1 MADKQLTFD
10 EDARAS
16 LMRGVDELKRVVGL
30 TLGPS
35 GRNVLLSRMFGL
47 PIVCS
52 DGVTV
57 AKEVELPEPYE
68 NLGAQLV
75 KEAAS
80 KTNDSVGDGT
90 TTSVVL
96 TQSIV
101 RNGFMNVASG
111 ANGMG
116 IRDGVD
122 MAVQAVV
129 SELKSMAIPVEDRQR
144 VARVAALSAH
154 EEPIAELLA
163 DALDKVGRDGVV
175 TIEDSKTLAD
185 ELEFVEGVRVDRGYI
200 SPHFVSDTQ
209 RMEVAIDNP
218 MFLITD
224 QKVSAP
230 NDVIGI
236 MEKMLQAQTRSLVI
250 IAEDVEGEALSTL
263 VVNKLRGTI
272 DCVAI
277 KAPGFGERR
286 KALLEDIAIVTGGTV
301 ISADRGLK
309 VEDAEIDMLGTAR
322 RLVANKDESTI
333 VEGRGDDNAIKD
345 RLDQLRVQI
354 EETSSDYDREKLQ
367 ERMAALVGG
376 VAVLKIGGATEPE
389 VTERK
394 SRAEDALS
402 ATRAAIEEGIVPGGG
417 VALVRAGKVLADLEK
432 SLEGDQA
439 LGVRM
444 VQAALSAPLL
454 LISENAGHEG
464 QVILEGVRNG
474 EGDYGFDADRGEFC
488 NLIEAGIIDP
498 VKVTRSALQNAGSVA
513 GMMMTTQAIITEIPE
528 FIPLPEDIQDF
539 MHDYGAAHPRK
550 RQELGPNQPLMN
562 NVAGRA

>member
-10 EDARAS
+10 EEARTS
-16 LMRGVDELKRVVGL
+16 LMRGVDELKRVVGI

-57 AKEVELPEPYE
+57 AKEVELEEPYA

-80 KTNDSVGDGT
+80 KTNDAVGDGT

-96 TQSIV
+96 AQSIV

-111 ANGMG
+111 ANGIG

-122 MAVQAVV
+122 MAVAAVV
-129 SELKSMAIPVEDRQR
+129 AELKTMAIPVEDKARI
-144 VARVAALSAH
+144 ARVAALSAH
-154 EEPIAELLA
+154 EEPIAALLA

-175 TIEDSKTLAD
+175 TIEESKSLD
-185 ELEFVEGVRVDRGYI
+185 DDLEFVEGVRVDRGYL
-200 SPHFVSDTQ
+200 SPHFVNDTQ
-209 RMEVAIDNP
+209 RMEVAIDSP

-224 QKVSAP
+224 QKISTP
-230 NDVIGI
+230 NEVIGI
-236 MEKMLQAQTRSLVI
+236 MEKMLQSQNRSLVI

-263 VVNKLRGTI
+263 VVNKMRGTLE
-272 DCVAI
+272 CLAI

-301 ISADRGLK
+301 ISNDRGMK
-309 VEDAEIDMLGTAR
+309 IEDAEIEHLGKAR
-322 RLVANKDESTI
+322 RIVATKDESTI
-333 VEGRGDDNAIKD
+333 IEGRGDDQGIKE
-345 RLDQLRVQI
+345 RLEQLRVQI

-389 VTERK
+389 INERK

-402 ATRAAIEEGIVPGGG
+402 ATRAAIEEGIVAGGG
-417 VALVRAGKVLADLEK
+417 VALVRAGHVLVDLEK
-432 SLEGDQA
+432 TLEGDQA

-444 VQAALSAPLL
+444 VHQALSAPLM
-454 LISENAGHEG
+454 LISDNAGHEG
-464 QVILEGVRNG
+464 QVVLEAVRNG
-474 EGDYGFDADRGEFC
+474 KDDWGFDADKGEYC
-488 NLIEAGIIDP
+488 NLIEAGIVDP
-498 VKVTRSALQNAGSVA
+498 VKVTRSALENAGSIA
-513 GMMMTTQAIITEIPE
+513 GMMMTTQAIVTEIPV
-528 FIPLPEDIQDF
+528 FVPLPADIQDF
-539 MHDYGAAHPRK
+539 MHD
-550 RQELGPNQPLMN
+550 
-562 NVAGRA
+562 

>member
-10 EDARAS
+10 EEARAS
-16 LMRGVDELKRVVGL
+16 LMRGVDELKRVVGI

-57 AKEVELPEPYE
+57 AKEVELEEPYE

-80 KTNDSVGDGT
+80 KTNDAVGDGT

-96 TQSIV
+96 AQSIV

-111 ANGMG
+111 ANGIG

-122 MAVQAVV
+122 KAVAAVV
-129 SELKSMAIPVEDRQR
+129 SELRTMAIPVENKAQI
-144 VARVAALSAH
+144 ARVAALSAH

-175 TIEDSKTLAD
+175 TIEESKSLDD
-185 ELEFVEGVRVDRGYI
+185 ELDFVEGVRVDRGYL
-200 SPHFVSDTQ
+200 SPHFVNDTQ
-209 RMEVAIDNP
+209 RMEVAIDSP

-224 QKVSAP
+224 QKISSP
-230 NDVIGI
+230 NEIVGI
-236 MEKMLQAQTRSLVI
+236 MEKMLQSQNRSLVI

-263 VVNKLRGTI
+263 VVNKMRGTLE
-272 DCVAI
+272 CLAI

-301 ISADRGLK
+301 ISNDRGMK
-309 VEDAEIDMLGTAR
+309 IEDAEIEHLGQAR
-322 RLVANKDESTI
+322 RIVANKDESTI
-333 VEGRGDDNAIKD
+333 IEGRGDDQGIKE
-345 RLDQLRVQI
+345 RLEQLRVQI

-389 VTERK
+389 ITERK

-402 ATRAAIEEGIVPGGG
+402 ATRAAIEEGIVSGGG
-417 VALVRAGKVLADLEK
+417 VALIRAGRVLIALEK
-432 SLEGDQA
+432 TLEGDQA

-444 VQAALSAPLL
+444 VHQSLSAPLM
-454 LISENAGHEG
+454 LISDNAGHEG
-464 QVILEGVRNG
+464 QVVLEAVRNG
-474 EGDYGFDADRGEFC
+474 KDDWGFDADKGEYC

-498 VKVTRSALQNAGSVA
+498 VKVTRSALENAGSIA
-513 GMMMTTQAIITEIPE
+513 GMMMTTQAIITEIPV
-528 FIPLPEDIQDF
+528 FVPLPADIQDF
-539 MHDYGAAHPRK
+539 MHD
-550 RQELGPNQPLMN
+550 
-562 NVAGRA
+562 

>member
-10 EDARAS
+10 EEARAS
-16 LMRGVDELKRVVGL
+16 LMRGVDELKRVVGI

-57 AKEVELPEPYE
+57 AKEVELEEPYE

-80 KTNDSVGDGT
+80 KTNDAVGDGT

-96 TQSIV
+96 AQSIV

-111 ANGMG
+111 ANGIG

-122 MAVQAVV
+122 KAVAAVV
-129 SELKSMAIPVEDRQR
+129 AELRTMAIPVEDKARI
-144 VARVAALSAH
+144 ARVAALSAH

-175 TIEDSKTLAD
+175 TIEESKSLDD
-185 ELEFVEGVRVDRGYI
+185 ELDFVEGVRVDRGYL
-200 SPHFVSDTQ
+200 SPHFVNDTQ
-209 RMEVAIDNP
+209 RMEVAIDSP

-224 QKVSAP
+224 QKISSP
-230 NDVIGI
+230 NEIVGI
-236 MEKMLQAQTRSLVI
+236 MEKMLQSQNRSLVI

-263 VVNKLRGTI
+263 VVNKMRGTLE
-272 DCVAI
+272 CLAI

-301 ISADRGLK
+301 ISNDRGMK
-309 VEDAEIDMLGTAR
+309 IEDAEIEHLGQAR
-322 RLVANKDESTI
+322 RIVANKDESTI
-333 VEGRGDDNAIKD
+333 IEGRGDDQGIKE
-345 RLDQLRVQI
+345 RLEQLRVQI

-389 VTERK
+389 ITERK

-402 ATRAAIEEGIVPGGG
+402 ATRAAIEEGIVAGGG
-417 VALVRAGKVLADLEK
+417 VALVRAGRVLIALEK
-432 SLEGDQA
+432 TLEGDQA

-444 VQAALSAPLL
+444 VHQSLSAPLM
-454 LISENAGHEG
+454 LISDNAGHEG
-464 QVILEGVRNG
+464 QVVLEAVRNG
-474 EGDYGFDADRGEFC
+474 KDDWGFDADKGEYC

-498 VKVTRSALQNAGSVA
+498 VKVTRSALENAGSIA

-528 FIPLPEDIQDF
+528 FVPLPADIQDF
-539 MHDYGAAHPRK
+539 MHD
-550 RQELGPNQPLMN
+550 
-562 NVAGRA
+562 

>member
-1 MADKQLTFD
+1 
-10 EDARAS
+10 
-16 LMRGVDELKRVVGL
+16 MRGVDELKRVVGI

-57 AKEVELPEPYE
+57 AKEVELEEPYA

-80 KTNDSVGDGT
+80 KTNDAVGDGT

-96 TQSIV
+96 AQSIV

-111 ANGMG
+111 ANGIG

-122 MAVQAVV
+122 KAVAAVV
-129 SELKSMAIPVEDRQR
+129 AELRTMAIPVEDKARI
-144 VARVAALSAH
+144 ARVAALSAH

-175 TIEDSKTLAD
+175 TIEESKSLDD
-185 ELEFVEGVRVDRGYI
+185 ELDFVEGVRVDRGYL
-200 SPHFVSDTQ
+200 SPHFVNDTQ
-209 RMEVAIDNP
+209 RMEVAIDSP

-224 QKVSAP
+224 QKISSP
-230 NDVIGI
+230 NEIVGI
-236 MEKMLQAQTRSLVI
+236 MEKMLQSQNRSLVI

-263 VVNKLRGTI
+263 VVNKMRGTLE
-272 DCVAI
+272 CLAI

-301 ISADRGLK
+301 ISNDRGMK
-309 VEDAEIDMLGTAR
+309 IEDAEIEHLGQAR
-322 RLVANKDESTI
+322 RIVANKDESTI
-333 VEGRGDDNAIKD
+333 IEGRGDDQGIKE
-345 RLDQLRVQI
+345 RLEQLRVQI

-389 VTERK
+389 ITERK

-402 ATRAAIEEGIVPGGG
+402 ATRAAIEEGIVAGGG
-417 VALVRAGKVLADLEK
+417 VALVRAGHVLIALEK
-432 SLEGDQA
+432 TLEGDQA

-444 VQAALSAPLL
+444 VHQSLSAPLM
-454 LISENAGHEG
+454 LISDNAGHEG
-464 QVILEGVRNG
+464 QVVLEAVRNG
-474 EGDYGFDADRGEFC
+474 KDDWGFDADKGEYC

-498 VKVTRSALQNAGSVA
+498 VKVTRSALENAGSIA
-513 GMMMTTQAIITEIPE
+513 GMMMTTQAIITEIPV
-528 FIPLPEDIQDF
+528 FVPLPADIQDF
-539 MHDYGAAHPRK
+539 MHD
-550 RQELGPNQPLMN
+550 
-562 NVAGRA
+562 